1 MAADPPT
8 TDHFAAI
15 YRHEGRRAFATLL
28 RLLRDFDRAEEAL
41 HDAFRAALE
50 SWPVSG
56 VPDNPVAWLVTAGRR
71 RAIDR
76 LRQQQRW
83 TPLEPAAEADAILA
97 TGGAAAAPAHEPDE
111 VADDQLR
118 LIFTCCH
125 PSLAEEARAA
135 LTLREVCGL
144 TTEQIARAFLVP
156 VPTLAQRIVRAKTKI
171 RAAAIPFE
179 VPAGDELAA
188 RLPSVLRVVYLLFN
202 EGYRRSEG
210 AALIGVEL
218 AAEAIRLSRTLVA
231 RLPEPE
237 CLGLLGLMLLH
248 RSRAAARV
256 DEQGD
261 LVLLEHQDRAQWDR
275 AAIAEGLALVEQALR
290 TGRAGAYSVQ
300 AAIAAVHAEAATAA
314 ATDWRQIAALYDVL
328 LRLEPQPVV
337 ALNRAVA
344 RAMAGDLLGGLQQVE
359 ALTAA
364 SLADYHP
371 AHAARGDLLRRLGR
385 TEAARAAFAAAL
397 DRCEQETE
405 RRHLRRQIE
414 LLGGGAAGATGGGAA
429 RQP

>member
-1 MAADPPT
+1 MAADPVPPT
-8 TDHFAAI
+8 ADHFAAL

-50 SWPVSG
+50 SWPVDG
-56 VPDNPVAWLVTAGRR
+56 VPGNPVAWLVTAGHR

-76 LRQQQRW
+76 LRQQQRL
-83 TPLEPAAEADAILA
+83 TPLELEPPASGSNEP
-97 TGGAAAAPAHEPDE
+97 TEPDE

-125 PSLAEEARAA
+125 PGLAEEARAA

-171 RAAAIPFE
+171 RAAGIPFE
-179 VPAGDELAA
+179 VPAGAELAA

-202 EGYRRSEG
+202 EGYRRSGGVE
-210 AALIGVEL
+210 LIGVEL
-218 AAEAIRLSRTLVA
+218 AAEAIRLARTLVA
-231 RLPEPE
+231 QLPEPE

-248 RSRAAARV
+248 QSRAAARV
-256 DEQGD
+256 DGLGD
-261 LVLLEHQDRAQWDR
+261 LVLLEQQDRTRWDR
-275 AAIAEGLALVEQALR
+275 AAIAEGLVLVEQALR
-290 TGRAGAYSVQ
+290 SGRAGAYAVQ

-328 LRLEPQPVV
+328 LRIEPQPVV

-344 RAMAGDLLGGLQQVE
+344 QAMAGDLLGGLQQVE
-359 ALTAA
+359 ALAA
-364 SLADYHP
+364 AALADYHP
-371 AHAARGDLLRRLGR
+371 AHAALGDLLRRLGR
-385 TEAARAAFAAAL
+385 TDQARTAFAAAL
-397 DRCEQETE
+397 ARCEQETE
-405 RRHLRRQIE
+405 RRHLRQTLE
-414 LLGGGAAGATGGGAA
+414 ALGAGDAGGSGGPPG
-429 RQP
+429 QHP

>member
-8 TDHFAAI
+8 ADHFAAI

-56 VPDNPVAWLVTAGRR
+56 VPGNPVAWLVTAGRR

-76 LRQQQRW
+76 LRQQKRW
-83 TPLEPAAEADAILA
+83 TPLEPAADADSIVA
-97 TGGAAAAPAHEPDE
+97 TGGTAAASPAHEPDE

-118 LIFTCCH
+118 LVFTCCH

-171 RAAAIPFE
+171 RAAGIPFE

-210 AALIGVEL
+210 AELIGVEL
-218 AAEAIRLSRTLVA
+218 AEEAIRLLRTLVA
-231 RLPEPE
+231 RLSEPE

-248 RSRAAARV
+248 QSRAAARV
-256 DEQGD
+256 DERGD

-290 TGRAGAYSVQ
+290 SGRAGPYAVQ

-328 LRLEPQPVV
+328 LRLQPQPVV

-344 RAMAGDLLGGLQQVE
+344 QAMAGDLSGGLQQVE

-364 SLADYHP
+364 ALADYHP

-385 TEAARAAFAAAL
+385 TESARAAFVAAL
-397 DRCEQETE
+397 ARCEQETE
-405 RRHLRRQIE
+405 RRHLRRQLE
-414 LLGGGAAGATGGGAA
+414 LLGVDDASATGGE
-429 RQP
+429 P